1 MLLNRSY
8 KNLTVASKQA
18 AQMSK
23 LYFQEV
29 WNSDTEYLMKC
40 FAEVIMNSY
49 HHLQFE
55 GKPVHEYI

>member
-23 LYFQEV
+23 LYFHEV
-29 WNSDTEYLMKC
+29 WNSDTEYLM
-40 FAEVIMNSY
+40 
-49 HHLQFE
+49 
-55 GKPVHEYI
+55 